1 MISLDAN
8 IRNTKTKGE
17 LSLLRNSGNVPAVI
31 YGGEAQNETIS
42 VSKKILKSLI
52 DKQNFLSNIV
62 TLNVD
67 GKPQNVLPREIKYH
81 IISDEPIHVDFLRV
95 VPGVKIR
102 IEVPVQFI
110 NHEKSPGLK
119 RGGVLN
125 IVRRKVELRCP
136 SEKIPESLVID
147 LDGIDIG
154 ESFKISSINL
164 ETDVTPTIKG
174 RDFVIATLAAYYLAI
189 LFQPEN
195 NPHFLTAVMILAAQ
209 ASSLASALALT
220 VLSRGNQEIALI
232 FTLLSS
238 SFTVIMTPLILK
250 LSLGANVE
258 FPVANMILKMLQ
270 VVILPVALGQI
281 IRRYIWAKSQPYIN
295 GIRIAP
301 QIIILIFVYSGFSVA
316 TGQIKGDTEIAIR
329 IVLISALLHIFLLA
343 WNFFMSLLLR
353 FDSATSTAVV
363 FSGSQKT
370 LPNGIYLWEKFFGEN
385 PIGALPLVIYHLIQ
399 LVVDTLLVPIFE
411 KRNKTQ

>member
-52 DKQNFLSNIV
+52 EKQNFLSNIV
-62 TLNVD
+62 TLKVD

-164 ETDVTPTIKG
+164 ESDVTPTIKG
-174 RDFVIATLAAYYLAI
+174 RDFVIATLAAPTVMKE
-189 LFQPEN
+189 PEK
-195 NPHFLTAVMILAAQ
+195 PAEAEAAEGEAGTEAVADGEKSAAEGEAKEAEDKKTA
-209 ASSLASALALT
+209 
-220 VLSRGNQEIALI
+220 E
-232 FTLLSS
+232 
-238 SFTVIMTPLILK
+238 
-250 LSLGANVE
+250 
-258 FPVANMILKMLQ
+258 
-270 VVILPVALGQI
+270 
-281 IRRYIWAKSQPYIN
+281 
-295 GIRIAP
+295 
-301 QIIILIFVYSGFSVA
+301 
-316 TGQIKGDTEIAIR
+316 
-329 IVLISALLHIFLLA
+329 
-343 WNFFMSLLLR
+343 
-353 FDSATSTAVV
+353 
-363 FSGSQKT
+363 
-370 LPNGIYLWEKFFGEN
+370 EK
-385 PIGALPLVIYHLIQ
+385 
-399 LVVDTLLVPIFE
+399 
-411 KRNKTQ
+411 K

>member
-1 MISLDAN
+1 MGCVTEQQSSNKKRWRIFFTRYWFLMMLVLMIPFG
-8 IRNTKTKGE
+8 IWFPEGGKTIKNTGWINPALVGIMMG
-17 LSLLRNSGNVPAVI
+17 LSG
-31 YGGEAQNETIS
+31 
-42 VSKKILKSLI
+42 
-52 DKQNFLSNIV
+52 F
-62 TLNVD
+62 TLNTSKLQSQAANL
-67 GKPQNVLPREIKYH
+67 GAIGLVL
-81 IISDEPIHVDFLRV
+81 ISI
-95 VPGVKIR
+95 
-102 IEVPVQFI
+102 
-110 NHEKSPGLK
+110 
-119 RGGVLN
+119 
-125 IVRRKVELRCP
+125 
-136 SEKIPESLVID
+136 
-147 LDGIDIG
+147 
-154 ESFKISSINL
+154 
-164 ETDVTPTIKG
+164 
-174 RDFVIATLAAYYLAI
+174 FVIAPLAAYYLAI
-189 LFQPEN
+189 LFQPEG

-281 IRRYIWAKSQPYIN
+281 IRRYIWEKSQPYIN

-370 LPNGIYLWEKFFGEN
+370 LPNGIYLWEKFFGDN